1 MQHNEQDDNRPNGAI
16 IWLVLGA
23 LTTLAL
29 LLGGL
34 LAAGAER
41 MLGA

>member
-1 MQHNEQDDNRPNGAI
+1 MERFHTSYHEQPEFTGYVAAGFNKAA
-16 IWLVLGA
+16 LT

-34 LAAGAER
+34 LVS
-41 MLGA
+41 LH